1 VWIAAIEKRQMQD
14 CPFHSQL
21 SAFHDGEMDSDAA
34 GRFAGHLAG
43 CAQCMEELTSLQ
55 SISGLFASLPEGRMY
70 PLELARL
77 HQNLDNTVS
86 SQTSTADFLR
96 TAGMLSALAASIL
109 VISSVWIAEI
119 PSRPA
124 ATLSPGV
131 AVVPASESVLPA
143 QMPAWERTALT
154 LRVEPLSYDQGSLGP
169 GGGDAI
175 PQVGLADARSF
186 GDNST
191 DAQVADW
198 MVAGLGSPSAATGN
212 R

>member
-1 VWIAAIEKRQMQD
+1 MQD
-14 CPFHSQL
+14 CSFQSQL
-21 SAFHDGEMDSDAA
+21 SAFHDGEMDSATA
-34 GRFAGHLAG
+34 ERLTSHLTG
-43 CAQCMEELTSLQ
+43 CAHCTQELASFQAVST
-55 SISGLFASLPEGRMY
+55 LFASLPDSRMY

-77 HQNLDNTVS
+77 HQNLDNNVS
-86 SQTSTADFLR
+86 SERSTADFLR

-131 AVVPASESVLPA
+131 AVVPASDSPLPNQLPA
-143 QMPAWERTALT
+143 QMPAQMPPWERTALT
-154 LRVEPLSYDQGSLGP
+154 LRVEPLSFDQGSLGP
-169 GGGDAI
+169 GAGDAI

-186 GDNST
+186 SDNSS
-191 DAQVADW
+191 DAEVADW
-198 MVAGLGSPSAATGN
+198 MVAGLGSPAMGPGN